1 MRLFTILLDLASRI
15 STGENWIQIGPFL
28 IQFGSVQI
36 QTTAATDTTN
46 GFGTTTLT
54 YPKAYSTAPR
64 IWLQDDIGGDYLGS
78 CAPANITTQNV
89 TIKVIHTRER
99 QTSIN
104 IAWLAIGLA

>member
-1 MRLFTILLDLASRI
+1 MRLFTILLTFISRI

-46 GFGTTTLT
+46 GFGNTALT

-89 TIKVIHTRER
+89 TINVLHTRKQ

-104 IAWLAIGLA
+104 IAWLAIGRT